1 MSTEGERVARLE
13 AKVEQLQ
20 MNIHDTQK
28 AIWQLARLVFIGVGI
43 TLTVNIVAIL
53 YVTFHTAK

>member
-1 MSTEGERVARLE
+1 VARLE

-43 TLTVNIVAIL
+43 TLTVNIVAVL